1 MGAYGQQA
9 LGMSYPGAM
18 SGMMYQNGADLTAYG
33 GGFMG
38 GMMMP
43 NSWFP
48 SANSAAAF
56 HIQGPK
62 NEIKLFVGGLQF
74 QTTGNSFNL
83 ADFYRE

>member
-1 MGAYGQQA
+1 MGAYGQA
-9 LGMSYPGAM
+9 PLGMSYPGSM
-18 SGMMYQNGADLTAYG
+18 QGMMYPAGADMAGYG
-33 GGFMG
+33 SYMG

-74 QTTGNSFNL
+74 
-83 ADFYRE
+83 